1 MSRIIDL
8 LPLYECMLQMI
19 GGRVLRGD
27 KSYKVVKF
35 VFTASN
41 IEGRSMGQGS
51 TRSCD
56 SVYTVMNEHNQ
67 IVAIHFVRSGDN
79 SEMEDILSRVQQRY
93 EIHGYEDVELFYT
106 DNCCHEYSMLIR
118 AMPSLSRGDVLTAVA
133 NSSDLDLFASPCKLQ
148 A

>member
-1 MSRIIDL
+1 MSHIIDL

-19 GGRVLRGD
+19 GGRVLHGN

-51 TRSCD
+51 TWSYD

-67 IVAIHFVRSGDN
+67 TFCSIW
-79 SEMEDILSRVQQRY
+79 Q
-93 EIHGYEDVELFYT
+93 
-106 DNCCHEYSMLIR
+106 
-118 AMPSLSRGDVLTAVA
+118 
-133 NSSDLDLFASPCKLQ
+133 
-148 A
+148 